1 MPNDNPAKS
10 YIEAVMARADGAT
23 AGPWKRHVYQSGSV
37 SVATS
42 GKQWFDI
49 CHVKQMVPDEKLA
62 WSDDESTDAGVQRL
76 ANANFTAHAR
86 QDIPTLAK
94 MLLRA
99 IEALEERAK
108 ALTKESDNAYNG
120 ESYQLANMLQCEA
133 DYCTQALADIN
144 ALAAKGS
151 Q

>member
-99 IEALEERAK
+99 IKALEFITE
-108 ALTKESDNAYNG
+108 ESD
-120 ESYQLANMLQCEA
+120 CDREA
-133 DYCTQALADIN
+133 DDRVKDACWAALADIN
-144 ALAAKGS
+144 DMAKGS